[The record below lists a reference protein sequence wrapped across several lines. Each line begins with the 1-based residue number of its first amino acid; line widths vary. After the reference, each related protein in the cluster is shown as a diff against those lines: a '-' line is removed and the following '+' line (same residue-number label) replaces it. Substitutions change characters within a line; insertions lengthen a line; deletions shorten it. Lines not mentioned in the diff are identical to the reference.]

1 MQISTK
7 KIFDDVVRE
16 NTALVVSIV
25 QKYVKNPET
34 VKDLTQEIFIRA
46 YRSYDLYVEQGK
58 IQSWLAMIARNK
70 LKNYYKRS
78 SNETN
83 VLSLDYI
90 HSEDSGSMNLYNL
103 VSPEQEMPEDIV
115 IRNEFVDRIINII
128 NTLPPKQ
135 RDVIMYRYFYNYSIE
150 EVSQLTNMSAGSI
163 KSAGY
168 YGLQKVKNLIDAD
181 ENIGNNLNKNNKRTK
196 GINNMNITAKEA
208 YALLYEYAKGHV
220 SAEDKIALEAYFET
234 DEEAA
239 NIASALKQLHSKLT
253 YARDDEM
260 THYNISV
267 CLNDGGHLMYSNV
280 SYFVEDST
288 ELKELNE
295 YLEKNDGYLP
305 ADNRPFQSGANGN
318 PACAVYD
325 NEGNKLEIEIYYPND
340 EGNDYH
346 RSYVKRTKK
355 IFSPV
360 FWKYAVYYYE
370 SDGGDILY
378 GYEELKTAP
387 NLYKAYIANG
397 FGNNTTTKS
406 ALYAALPPKATNI
419 RMMRGNGVL
428 DCGTYKFAYVDR
440 YVWGDE
446 MISAECTFNV

>member
-70 LKNYYKRS
+70 LKNYYKYS
-78 SNETN
+78 SRETN

-135 RDVIMYRYFYNYSIE
+135 RDVIMYRYFCNYSIE

-208 YALLYEYAKGHV
+208 YELLYEYAKGHV
-220 SAEDKIALEAYFET
+220 SNEDKIALEAYFKT

-260 THYNISV
+260 THYNIRV
-267 CLNDGGHLMYSNV
+267 CLNNGGQLMYSNV
-280 SYFVEDST
+280 SYF
-288 ELKELNE
+288 KENHKEMNE
-295 YLEKNDGYLP
+295 YLEAYDGYTP
-305 ADNRPFQSGANGN
+305 PNGHWFELGGNLN

-325 NEGNKLEIEIYYPND
+325 NEGNKLEMEIYYPND
-340 EGNDYH
+340 EGNNYH
-346 RSYVKRTKK
+346 RSYVKRMKK
-355 IFSPV
+355 V
-360 FWKYAVYYYE
+360 FYPTHWQYSVFYVESNGFDMLSRYE
-370 SDGGDILY
+370 KSQ
-378 GYEELKTAP
+378 TAP
-387 NLYKAYIANG
+387 NLYKAHISNG
-397 FGNNTTTKS
+397 FGNDMPVKS
-406 ALYAALPPKATNI
+406 ALYTALPPKATNI